1 MRATRR
7 VQVVDN
13 RPLALRIGQRIKTVR
28 LSRGMTQAEV
38 AGDRYTAAYISA
50 LETGAAK
57 PSMAALRFLSE
68 RLGTPVAQFVDA
80 DERRLRR
87 VDADLKL
94 AAGDWDASL
103 TLYRQLTNEATD
115 VRSRA
120 EALRGQAEALMR
132 LDRASEAVAP
142 AAESVEGFRS
152 LNADADAV
160 AASYWLAYAHA
171 RSENY
176 SEARQLLEHDLAEVR
191 AGLNVMPD
199 FEFRL
204 LTALGNVAALE
215 GRHEVALSYLN
226 EAHGMSGD
234 LDLRRRA
241 SFLAGLSLSYRQV
254 GDLEASLVAG
264 SQGLALFQASD
275 SFLEISS
282 LANNLALTY
291 LAVGNAERAEEFA
304 RQALARAEEFGD
316 EQLVA
321 HITETRSRICLAA
334 GRTDEA
340 LEFANKAID
349 IAQRSGTA
357 IPMASALAMRGRIAA
372 SRRDFERARDDLSA
386 AASAFRLHGQVSN
399 LRDVLGE
406 LADVLFEL
414 GDTEGGKQAYK
425 DALGRQ

>member
-1 MRATRR
+1 
-7 VQVVDN
+7 V
-13 RPLALRIGQRIKTVR
+13 
-28 LSRGMTQAEV
+28 
-38 AGDRYTAAYISA
+38 
-50 LETGAAK
+50 
-57 PSMAALRFLSE
+57 
-68 RLGTPVAQFVDA
+68 
-80 DERRLRR
+80 
-87 VDADLKL
+87 
-94 AAGDWDASL
+94 
-103 TLYRQLTNEATD
+103 
-115 VRSRA
+115 
-120 EALRGQAEALMR
+120 
-132 LDRASEAVAP
+132 
-142 AAESVEGFRS
+142 
-152 LNADADAV
+152 
-160 AASYWLAYAHA
+160 
-171 RSENY
+171 
-176 SEARQLLEHDLAEVR
+176 
-191 AGLNVMPD
+191 
-199 FEFRL
+199 
-204 LTALGNVAALE
+204 
-215 GRHEVALSYLN
+215 
-226 EAHGMSGD
+226 
-234 LDLRRRA
+234 
-241 SFLAGLSLSYRQV
+241 
-254 GDLEASLVAG
+254 ASLVAG
-264 SQGLALFQASD
+264 SLGLALFQASD